1 LREFLTV
8 SSQCNADLIKTAEL
22 FNFTL
27 YDSGSSKRSMRIIKK
42 FINDKTKEGT
52 VQLQAEQDE
61 DMYSLYNLILAG
73 DLVEASTIRNVIP
86 CSEFSG
92 SIFLSL

>member
-1 LREFLTV
+1 
-8 SSQCNADLIKTAEL
+8 
-22 FNFTL
+22 
-27 YDSGSSKRSMRIIKK
+27 MRIIKK

-73 DLVEASTIRNVIP
+73 DLVEASTIRNVIIAILFP
-86 CSEFSG
+86 FSP
-92 SIFLSL
+92 SYAWT